1 MGSGT
6 SIKCSHCNYKI
17 LLFEGI
23 GMMMMPEE
31 YECAPSIQPNGWEI
45 VGSKKILKEVEE
57 LMTNKNG
64 KFISKYEDLPEYI
77 KERFNENSYY
87 AYGKKIY
94 YSHNTKQVR
103 SLFYFVIKYEEDGI
117 FKYYEP
123 IYVDKFKQ
131 PFKMLQ
137 SSDDIYSFELIC
149 PKCKNKMDHRKSN
162 EITIIFWD

>member
-1 MGSGT
+1 MGNGT

-45 VGSKKILKEVEE
+45 VSSKKILKEVED

-64 KFISKYEDLPEYI
+64 KFITKYEDLPEYI

-117 FKYYEP
+117 VKYYEP

-149 PKCKNKMDHRKSN
+149 PKCKNKMDHSKSN
-162 EITIIFWD
+162 EITIIYWD